1 MTTNPQPT
9 QPEQTML
16 KVNGKRWVCPDCGA
30 NVQTKVNDHLWT
42 CNGCACEMT
51 DLDDAEF
58 KAWQHKAQPEQEQG
72 EWYLDGERE
81 LETKLH
87 TAEQQAQKAEDL
99 VAKLTMQL
107 FDMSL
112 QSRENRK
119 QAQTLRTTLI
129 AAHRTLTYILM
140 NEAAPI
146 EIKESRIRRDLDL
159 IDAALNPS
167 FPEKDV
173 GASEELSIERA
184 TKELIKRGKDMIESS
199 PKS

>member
-1 MTTNPQPT
+1 MGDYPLWAGDYYQGDSDALREYLTPDKENPSMSETWQENT
-9 QPEQTML
+9 RRLMAQDEAMRLAKEQR
-16 KVNGKRWVCPDCGA
+16 VA
-30 NVQTKVNDHLWT
+30 
-42 CNGCACEMT
+42 A
-51 DLDDAEF
+51 
-58 KAWQHKAQPEQEQG
+58 
-72 EWYLDGERE
+72 
-81 LETKLH
+81 LESRLAA
-87 TAEQQAQKAEDL
+87 AEQQAQKAEDL